1 MELPQGPETLG
12 EMARPERFE
21 RPTLRFVG
29 SRGRLIL
36 LNFPTNQRFRTAL
49 KVHAFLVRLQTA

>member
-1 MELPQGPETLG
+1 MSLEK
-12 EMARPERFE
+12 MARPERFE

-36 LNFPTNQRFRTAL
+36 LNFPANRGLRAPL
-49 KVHAFLVRLQTA
+49 KVHAFLERLQTA